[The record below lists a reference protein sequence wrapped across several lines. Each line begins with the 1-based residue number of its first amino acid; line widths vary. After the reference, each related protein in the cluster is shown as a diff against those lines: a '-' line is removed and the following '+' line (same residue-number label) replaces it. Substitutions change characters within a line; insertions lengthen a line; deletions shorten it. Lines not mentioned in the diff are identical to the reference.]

1 MLASYLLVF
10 SFFPCH
16 HFHLCV
22 FSFPRI
28 LKWNQR
34 NFSIHISEN
43 LLKTCNENSKLKHKL
58 IMSKV
63 LTVLPLRNYL
73 ALFETSYT
81 VFQEKKTSIK
91 LTIPRRVLKT
101 GMF

>member
-34 NFSIHISEN
+34 SFSIHISEN

>member
-1 MLASYLLVF
+1 
-10 SFFPCH
+10 
-16 HFHLCV
+16 
-22 FSFPRI
+22 
-28 LKWNQR
+28 
-34 NFSIHISEN
+34 
-43 LLKTCNENSKLKHKL
+43 
-58 IMSKV
+58 MSKV
-63 LTVLPLRNYL
+63 LTVFPLRNYL